1 MKKLI
6 LTLVAM
12 LAVACTAQAQGTWK
26 KESLEVDELLGQT
39 TGTRYTYT
47 DGALSFEF
55 EDFAK
60 LQFTLHSN
68 EVFDTHTIRKLTN
81 TFCGVDVKVGIYALD
96 GTLYRKFTM
105 WLDVADNG
113 NSLTTRQAKPL
124 FTPSGQAAKVKEI
137 FSVLKHGNGY
147 VRIVA
152 PHFQAEKNFD
162 LKIMPYNQQQ

>member
-1 MKKLI
+1 MKKLV
-6 LTLVAM
+6 LMLVAM

-96 GTLYRKFTM
+96 GTLYRHFYM
-105 WLDVADNG
+105 WLDVTDNG
-113 NSLTTRQAKPL
+113 TALTTRTGKAIMLPANQK
-124 FTPSGQAAKVKEI
+124 AKVKEI